1 MLQFRE
7 LAPNTAA
14 LRSAFE
20 VLMLFFL
27 PWGPGAPAGILV
39 ARQAGLGPVV
49 TSLLYLLSD
58 VLTAL
63 VLEPLAHWAGR
74 QASRRPR
81 LAAVFRRMG
90 QVSGGVAAQLFPG
103 RAGMAAGLA
112 LFSFTTDLYTAG
124 IASRAVPAHRAL
136 AWAAVIAG
144 DMAWFLIILATTLG
158 LTRLIADD
166 RLVFGGVLLIG
177 LITGAVAKRL
187 GGRLQR
193 AGQGEV

>member
-1 MLQFRE
+1 MAQS
-7 LAPNTAA
+7 ASA

-27 PWGPGAPAGILV
+27 PWGPGAPARILV
-39 ARQAGLGPVV
+39 ARQTGLGPVA
-49 TSLLYLLSD
+49 TTALYLLSD
-58 VLTAL
+58 VLTAF
-63 VLEPLAHWAGR
+63 VLEPLAQWAG
-74 QASRRPR
+74 QQSSRWPR
-81 LAAVFRRMG
+81 LAAAFRRLG

-103 RAGMAAGLA
+103 RAGVAAGLA

-136 AWAAVIAG
+136 AWVAVIAG

-158 LTRLIADD
+158 LTRLIPDD

-177 LITGAVAKRL
+177 LAASALAKRL

-193 AGQGEV
+193 TSKG

>member
-1 MLQFRE
+1 MTQS
-7 LAPNTAA
+7 TAA

-39 ARQAGLGPVV
+39 ARQAGLGPLATTV
-49 TSLLYLLSD
+49 LYLLSD

-63 VLEPLAHWAGR
+63 VLEPLAR
-74 QASRRPR
+74 QAARQSSRWPR
-81 LAAVFRRMG
+81 LAAAFRRMG

-103 RAGMAAGLA
+103 RAGVAAGLA

-144 DMAWFLIILATTLG
+144 DMVWFLIILATTLG
-158 LTRLIADD
+158 LTRLFPDD

-177 LITGAVAKRL
+177 LATSALVRRL
-187 GGRLQR
+187 GRRLEGTRKDQ
-193 AGQGEV
+193 A

>member
-1 MLQFRE
+1 VLSLQE
-7 LAPNTAA
+7 LAPNVAA

-39 ARQAGLGPVV
+39 ARQAGLGPVA

-63 VLEPLAHWAGR
+63 ILEPLAHWAGR
-74 QASRRPR
+74 QAGHRPR

-90 QVSGGVAAQLFPG
+90 QVSGGVAARLFPG
-103 RAGMAAGLA
+103 RAGIAAGLA

-144 DMAWFLIILATTLG
+144 DMAWFLLILATTLG
-158 LTRLIADD
+158 LTRVIADD

-177 LITGAVAKRL
+177 LAAGAVAKRL
-187 GGRLQR
+187 GMRGRPTQSPQ
-193 AGQGEV
+193 A